1 MIFDKIS
8 FPLKKLL
15 QETTTQQKISQETNF
30 TAAAN
35 SVRTDENDSGTSIQG
50 TPSGSK
56 KLSLNR
62 VSLFQAAR

>member
-1 MIFDKIS
+1 MIFDQIS

-30 TAAAN
+30 TATAN
-35 SVRTDENDSGTSIQG
+35 SVRTDENDSETSIQG

-56 KLSLNR
+56 
-62 VSLFQAAR
+62 

>member
-8 FPLKKLL
+8 FPLNKLL

-30 TAAAN
+30 TATAN

-56 KLSLNR
+56 
-62 VSLFQAAR
+62 